1 MCGESD
7 DQIPPAGRSK
17 WCAQTAA
24 PHISAT
30 LETRKLTNRIHR
42 WAFRRAPISTNPGGA
57 AAFGSC
63 LNASRTGARP
73 ESRPGPVHPLFQ
85 AAPLRFALGFH
96 RVARA
101 ATRDQTPGLR
111 RARQADRMF
120 GVTNRHL
127 SRLLGILPGRV
138 YQDLCGPP

>member
-63 LNASRTGARP
+63 LNASRT
-73 ESRPGPVHPLFQ
+73 E
-85 AAPLRFALGFH
+85 
-96 RVARA
+96 
-101 ATRDQTPGLR
+101 
-111 RARQADRMF
+111 
-120 GVTNRHL
+120 
-127 SRLLGILPGRV
+127 PGRKA
-138 YQDLCGPP
+138 GPAPSIPFFKQRRYVSRSGSTALREPPREIKRLGSGAPDKRIGCSASRTDIFLGY